1 MNFSTVSVILI
12 LLPAALFFGCE
23 SENPVCTDNFCFLG
37 EVFPREDLDTSRP
50 YKLADVDDTAIFA
63 SLRERADIDVPL
75 ILDEIRDADLIQPEP
90 PEPEE
95 IKLKDIVE
103 KVKRRQS
110 HHIVGKT
117 IRFQTR
123 ADAVFD
129 ESAVFRTSDKDEDV
143 LIYAITPDFP
153 QRLSVLN
160 RGRFYNFIAT
170 IHKITP
176 PSTSPDLNQHIYGH
190 WAIWVILETTPEF
203 VEGSIEEVSVRNLVR
218 DVIFR
223 RNKYVGNT
231 IEITATVIE
240 DSTELRSSQYIVL
253 ETDNRRIVWYLY
265 NDSKR
270 GELFRY
276 ESGES
281 YTFTMF
287 IHSVYLDNETGE
299 YTIFSFLQDAD
310 D

>member
-37 EVFPREDLDTSRP
+37 EVFPREDLDPSRP

-123 ADAVFD
+123 VDAVYD

-160 RGRFYNFIAT
+160 RGRVYNFIAT

-176 PSTSPDLNQHIYGH
+176 PSTSPDLNQDIYGH

-223 RNKYVGNT
+223 RNTYVGNT

-240 DSTELRSSQYIVL
+240 DSTELRSAQYIVL

-276 ESGES
+276 KSGES